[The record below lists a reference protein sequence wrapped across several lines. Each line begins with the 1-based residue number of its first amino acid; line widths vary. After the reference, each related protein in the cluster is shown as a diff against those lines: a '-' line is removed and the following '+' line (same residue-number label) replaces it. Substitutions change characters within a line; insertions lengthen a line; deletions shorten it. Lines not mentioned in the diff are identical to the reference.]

1 MVATVIEHEHD
12 HEVKGWKRWVFST
25 NHKDIGSMYLI
36 FAIIAGIIG
45 GIMSLIMRTE
55 LAAPGD
61 GILNG
66 ELSDVQCINNR
77 PWINNDFLYDNA
89 SNDRRFWQL
98 VCSNYDWCTRYGI
111 S

>member
-12 HEVKGWKRWVFST
+12 HGVTGWKRWVFST

-55 LAAPGD
+55 
-61 GILNG
+61 
-66 ELSDVQCINNR
+66 
-77 PWINNDFLYDNA
+77 
-89 SNDRRFWQL
+89 
-98 VCSNYDWCTRYGI
+98 
-111 S
+111 

>member
-12 HEVKGWKRWVFST
+12 HEVTGWRRWVFST

-55 LAAPGD
+55 LSAPGD
-61 GILNG
+61 GILTVSYTH
-66 ELSDVQCINNR
+66 LTL
-77 PWINNDFLYDNA
+77 P
-89 SNDRRFWQL
+89 
-98 VCSNYDWCTRYGI
+98 TR

>member
-66 ELSDVQCINNR
+66 DYQMYNVLTCLLYTSDAA
-77 PWINNDFLYDNA
+77 DD
-89 SNDRRFWQL
+89 
-98 VCSNYDWCTRYGI
+98 
-111 S
+111 

>member
-12 HEVKGWKRWVFST
+12 HGVTGWRRWVFST
-25 NHKDIGSMYLI
+25 NHKDFGSMYLI

-55 LAAPGD
+55 LSAPGD

-66 ELSDVQCINNR
+66 DYQMYNVCL
-77 PWINNDFLYDNA
+77 LYT
-89 SNDRRFWQL
+89 SPSPRDR
-98 VCSNYDWCTRYGI
+98 G
-111 S
+111 